1 MLIQTLVL
9 LNHQGSYFAV
19 SRVLPNMYNDESC
32 QTYFCQTYTNSH
44 ITLQMGVSD
53 IEYVNVYVLKETI
66 CGVERNLKKIAF
78 YQMWIQ
84 AEAEVS
90 GDTAAYVPVGQ
101 C

>member
-1 MLIQTLVL
+1 
-9 LNHQGSYFAV
+9 
-19 SRVLPNMYNDESC
+19 
-32 QTYFCQTYTNSH
+32 
-44 ITLQMGVSD
+44 MGVSD

-66 CGVERNLKKIAF
+66 SGVERNLNKIAF

-84 AEAEVS
+84 TEAEVS